1 MYALGEIV
9 ERKSSAELLG
19 TYLYVNS
26 RGILQ
31 RLDHDHV
38 ELVLDT
44 DEKAL

>member
-31 RLDHDHV
+31 RLGHDHV
-38 ELVLDT
+38 ELVVDI
-44 DEKAL
+44 EQGSV